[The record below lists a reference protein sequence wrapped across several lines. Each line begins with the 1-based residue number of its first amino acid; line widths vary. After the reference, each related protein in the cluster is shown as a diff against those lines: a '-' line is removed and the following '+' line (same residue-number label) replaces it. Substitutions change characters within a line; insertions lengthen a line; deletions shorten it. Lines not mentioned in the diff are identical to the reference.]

1 MLFNLRSESMRDRK
15 VLIFCNTKD
24 GAKQL
29 NYMLKQSGLRSTT
42 IHGNL
47 DQREREIAL
56 GQLKSGHC
64 NLLTATDVAA
74 RGLDISDIE
83 FVINFDMANNIDEYV
98 HRIGAKLHMSGAKL
112 YSCVQA
118 ATCFLE
124 AGSNRQK

>member
-1 MLFNLRSESMRDRK
+1 
-15 VLIFCNTKD
+15 
-24 GAKQL
+24 
-29 NYMLKQSGLRSTT
+29 MLKQSGLRSTT

-98 HRIGAKLHMSGAKL
+98 HRIGRTGR
-112 YSCVQA
+112 
-118 ATCFLE
+118 
-124 AGSNRQK
+124 AG